1 MGTRA
6 LRSQH
11 EAGLHVSNSLGRT
24 PLHYAALGGMDEAA
38 KALLAAGADLHVSDD
53 AGVRPIHAAADRGH
67 TRMCALLM
75 DQGAE
80 KVPPTLT
87 EILH

>member
-1 MGTRA
+1 
-6 LRSQH
+6 
-11 EAGLHVSNSLGRT
+11 
-24 PLHYAALGGMDEAA
+24 MDEAA

-75 DQGAE
+75 DSGAE
-80 KVPPTLT
+80 RVPYTLT
-87 EILH
+87 